1 MTGPV
6 TPDVVRETARRVLAR
21 DYYDLDNAVHPFPLA
36 AKILRWLRDTV
47 NGLLDLLDEVGL
59 PIPPVLFW
67 ILIGALGLG
76 FALWLFWWFPRH
88 RGRGAQGLAQ
98 AEAELD
104 DLPSD
109 VRTLLQMSREAAEA
123 GNYVDASRALFRA
136 ALVRLEQ
143 ERGGHLRRGLTN
155 TEYIR
160 TFRAPWVVENL
171 KVFADLI
178 NWKWYRARSFDEAD
192 YRRCRDAFER
202 LDARLRETA

>member
-67 ILIGALGLG
+67 ILIGAVALG